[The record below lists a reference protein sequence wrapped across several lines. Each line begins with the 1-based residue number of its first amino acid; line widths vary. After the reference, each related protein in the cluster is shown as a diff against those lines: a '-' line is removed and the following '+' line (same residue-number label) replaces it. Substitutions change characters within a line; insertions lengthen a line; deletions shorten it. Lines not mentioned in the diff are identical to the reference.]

1 MKVKIIQLIDFPLPF
16 MGIKNIMPIKVNLN
30 MASKKLQNGL
40 EKYIEKKTKIDA
52 PKILRILKEMENEEK
67 KEKKYKGKKGVIS
80 RSLILT
86 DKNIV
91 YKGKPVL
98 GLSEENGNSIVS
110 TYMLQEGDEN
120 LNEWDALK
128 VMLHELGH
136 GIGLKHCKTNG
147 CLMTKIDTKKDLD
160 SQRLEFCNDC
170 KKEIRRIKREWKA

>member
-16 MGIKNIMPIKVNLN
+16 MGINDIMPIKVKLN
-30 MASKKLQNGL
+30 MASKKMQSGL
-40 EKYIEKKTKIDA
+40 ERYVEKKTNIDA
-52 PKILRILKEMENEEK
+52 PKILRVLKEMENEER
-67 KEKKYKGKKGVIS
+67 KEKKYKGKRGVIS
-80 RSLILT
+80 RSLIIT
-86 DKNIV
+86 DKKIV

-110 TYMLQEGDEN
+110 TYLLQEGDEN

-136 GIGLKHCKTNG
+136 GIGMGHCKTKG
-147 CLMTKIDTKKDLD
+147 CLMTRIQTKRDLD
-160 SQRLEFCNDC
+160 RQKMEFCNDC